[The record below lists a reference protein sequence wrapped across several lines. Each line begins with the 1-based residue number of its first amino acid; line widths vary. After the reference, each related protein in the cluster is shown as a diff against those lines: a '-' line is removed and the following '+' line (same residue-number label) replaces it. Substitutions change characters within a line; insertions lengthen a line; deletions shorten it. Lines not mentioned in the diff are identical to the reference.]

1 MDRESRVVLWAA
13 RGATMAG
20 RVQVRAIS
28 NQEGNRLLR
37 IVRRGSGSVVTWR
50 RAQMV
55 LLSAQGMDA
64 CRIAEVTF
72 TSADRVRDVIHN
84 FNADGFDALYPRYR
98 GGRPPTFTLPERQ
111 QIKKIALSRPTDHD
125 LPFSTW
131 SLAKL
136 ADFLVAEGV
145 VEDISHE
152 GLRALLRQQGVSFQR
167 LKTFKDS
174 TDPDFETKQA
184 RVLELYAIADG
195 HAPPGTGDPEVVICL
210 DEFGPLNL
218 QPHPGRHW
226 ARRADCPGQR
236 RRRRRATYKR
246 PHGVRHLLA
255 AYDLQR
261 DRLYGHIKLRKGRT
275 EFLAFCR
282 YLRSLYP
289 PQVRLAFV
297 LDNFSPHLSTKTDS
311 RVGDWAAANNVELAY
326 VPFYAS
332 WMNRIEAQFTG
343 LRYFAL
349 DGTDHP
355 DHATQGRMIRRYIAW
370 RNRNAHHHDLRRVV
384 DRANV
389 A

>member
-1 MDRESRVVLWAA
+1 MDRERRAVRLAA
-13 RGATMAG
+13 RGEIMAC
-20 RVQVRAIS
+20 RVRVRAIS

-37 IVRRGSGSVVTWR
+37 IVRRSSGSVVAWR

-55 LLSAQGMDA
+55 LLSAQGMDSA
-64 CRIAEVTF
+64 RIAEVTF

-84 FNADGFDALYPRYR
+84 FNADGFDALFPRYR
-98 GGRPPTFTLPERQ
+98 GGRPPTLTLPERQ
-111 QIKKIALSRPTDHD
+111 QIKRIALSRPTDHD

-152 GLRALLRQQGVSFQR
+152 GLRALLRDEGVSFQR
-167 LKTFKDS
+167 LKTFKES
-174 TDPDFETKQA
+174 NDPDFEAKQQ

-195 HAPPGTGDPEVVICL
+195 HAERGPDDPEVVICL

-218 QPHPGRHW
+218 QPHPGSQW
-226 ARRADCPGQR
+226 TRRADCHGQR
-236 RRRRRATYKR
+236 RRRRRATYTR

-255 AYDLQR
+255 AYDLSR
-261 DRLYGHIKLRKGRT
+261 DRLYGHIKQRKGRA

-282 YLRSLYP
+282 YIRSRYP
-289 PQVRLAFV
+289 PQVRLALV
-297 LDNFSPHLSTKTDS
+297 LDNFSPHLTTKTDR
-311 RVGDWAAANNVELAY
+311 RVGDWALDNNVELAY

-332 WMNRIEAQFTG
+332 WLNRIEAQFTG

-355 DHATQGRMIRRYIAW
+355 DHAAQSRMIRRYIAW
-370 RNRNAHHHDLRRVV
+370 RNRNTHDRHLRRLV